1 MALLQDIKNEEA
13 LNCGFE
19 NKIRIYKSEDEKGNN
34 KSGITS
40 FEFTRKIIAYY
51 EAGNTTWNYEQILE
65 RKEYLISKIE
75 EMLDINREDVN
86 LKITE
91 ESTGG
96 RTGKS
101 KWLYKDVYYDNAKLV
116 RALVH
121 DYIVD
126 NNIQNYLDIPES
138 IRSFKMYSHEL
149 IIDES
154 NELLKNYSYTKVEA
168 NGITIYVRSIC
179 QKENTNEFIN
189 VLKQVYDFKLET
201 IEDVG

>member
-1 MALLQDIKNEEA
+1 MYLKND
-13 LNCGFE
+13 NDDRNF
-19 NKIRIYKSEDEKGNN
+19 Y
-34 KSGITS
+34 
-40 FEFTRKIIAYY
+40 
-51 EAGNTTWNYEQILE
+51 
-65 RKEYLISKIE
+65 
-75 EMLDINREDVN
+75 DINPQTRE
-86 LKITE
+86 LK
-91 ESTGG
+91 
-96 RTGKS
+96 
-101 KWLYKDVYYDNAKLV
+101 
-116 RALVH
+116 
-121 DYIVD
+121 VD
-126 NNIQNYLDIPES
+126 IQNYLDIPES